1 MIGGTPTQEIT
12 QYPPFFGAQKCGFR
26 VSAESK
32 RPLARWRSP
41 RSLGARERQ
50 HSTARRSWA
59 KWLWKSYLKREKT
72 KHDMDLHSFVW
83 FSNVWYD
90 VWYLRYYQF
99 DHNMISGKP
108 KGCHHAARAMHGSSP
123 HISTVAAA
131 SGSRAWPSDKT
142 VVVAS
147 GKMLKLMG
155 VFRSRTCD
163 IGTI

>member
-1 MIGGTPTQEIT
+1 MDDWGYPHAGNHPISPIFWGPKVWVPSLCWEQETFGSLTLATEPRGT
-12 QYPPFFGAQKCGFR
+12 GKA
-26 VSAESK
+26 A
-32 RPLARWRSP
+32 
-41 RSLGARERQ
+41 Q
-50 HSTARRSWA
+50 HSKEILSELAI
-59 KWLWKSYLKREKT
+59 EKT